1 MSDKADNIRALVRG
15 APTTPD
21 FPVAVLPVFVIPVG
35 GPYRIARGMDC
46 LTLFLGNKR
55 DGILRTLFHIQ
66 CHCGRREVA
75 PKPTNVD
82 GGLFMLR
89 PSPLWTRRM
98 DRVFPGRG
106 PFGHSFRASR
116 QPGRPGASP
125 GPRQIIFRAV
135 MNACVAFL
143 TRTGIG
149 KIRGNSGL
157 RVNSALSLSA

>member
-98 DRVFPGRG
+98 DRVFPGRAHVVIPSALRGSQEG
-106 PFGHSFRASR
+106 PERA
-116 QPGRPGASP
+116 PGRVRSY
-125 GPRQIIFRAV
+125 
-135 MNACVAFL
+135 
-143 TRTGIG
+143 
-149 KIRGNSGL
+149 
-157 RVNSALSLSA
+157 SALL